1 MFTCAYHSAH
11 FTWMGQGLCVIK
23 IYRHR
28 SLYYWKP
35 FIMRG
40 PIYSGLSKMTFT
52 TQVICP
58 FKYRCDPYLSV
69 SWLVAFREYVG
80 TKTTLFSFKTKLE
93 KIAAAIVLWF
103 KCVFYIFFFIWHS
116 HDSGRN
122 LLNLVMQTGEEKCLR
137 HLRYNLKFSQTWIWK
152 LIGA

>member
-103 KCVFYIFFFIWHS
+103 KCVFYFFIFSFEIPMILEGSCSTSWCRLGKKNVWDIYAKTWNFHK
-116 HDSGRN
+116 HESG
-122 LLNLVMQTGEEKCLR
+122 
-137 HLRYNLKFSQTWIWK
+137 SW
-152 LIGA
+152 